1 MTIENIIMLISV
13 VLINALAFYLLLKD
27 KNINE
32 IKDDGNPVV
41 SKKNILIYSTI
52 FIVINIAIAIFF
64 MVMYNSNSVLFSL
77 KRFCVLA
84 LLWPVGLIDFKTY
97 KIPNAF
103 ILIGLILRV
112 ILIVPELIFENTYV
126 LGNLITEVIA
136 AVAISL
142 AAFLCSICMK
152 NSIGYG
158 DIKLFIIMGLFLGMN
173 GIWTAVFMSLIVAF
187 FVAIFLLATRKKG
200 KKDVVPFAPSIMIG
214 TYISVI
220 LTGM

>member
-1 MTIENIIMLISV
+1 MIH
-13 VLINALAFYLLLKD
+13 
-27 KNINE
+27 
-32 IKDDGNPVV
+32 
-41 SKKNILIYSTI
+41 
-52 FIVINIAIAIFF
+52 
-64 MVMYNSNSVLFSL
+64 
-77 KRFCVLA
+77 
-84 LLWPVGLIDFKTY
+84 
-97 KIPNAF
+97 
-103 ILIGLILRV
+103 

-142 AAFLCSICMK
+142 AAFLCFICMK